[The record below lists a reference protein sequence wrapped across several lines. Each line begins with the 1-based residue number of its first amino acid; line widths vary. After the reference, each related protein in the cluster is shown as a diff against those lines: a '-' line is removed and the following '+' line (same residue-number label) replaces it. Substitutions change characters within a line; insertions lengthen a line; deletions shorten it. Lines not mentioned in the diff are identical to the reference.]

1 MSITSNDNRF
11 FLDGIGNVSVRV
23 SQRAKYIS
31 ICIRN
36 DCEILLVKPLFINLD
51 DAINFLY
58 TKIDWVKKHRKNISK
73 QKLLRLNLSSTK
85 LKRFWAIPD
94 APHWCTAMIWPRNN
108 TRA

>member
-31 ICIRN
+31 IRIRN

-51 DAINFLY
+51 DAINFIY
-58 TKIDWVKKHRKNISK
+58 TNIHWVEKHRKKISK
-73 QKLLRLNLSSTK
+73 QKVLRLNLSSAE
-85 LKRFWAIPD
+85 LERFWNKTERRVFHLSQVND
-94 APHWCTAMIWPRNN
+94 LCY
-108 TRA
+108 